1 MKFINY
7 TTRKTI
13 TSQKVIALRHSHQV
27 MTEDVAKEFALPTMT
42 CPITSKPFRSSDII
56 PLVQA
61 QSAYASSGKV
71 EATKYRPSMT

>member
-1 MKFINY
+1 
-7 TTRKTI
+7 
-13 TSQKVIALRHSHQV
+13 